1 MRGAADVVL
10 LGPVPPWRSGIAD
23 QTVRLARAMAR
34 LGVPPL
40 VLTFS
45 RMYPRAFYPGEADRA
60 DGPLPADLEVL
71 PLLDGFDPLSF
82 RRAAEVAAA
91 RGARLAAAAFWT
103 SVFAPHLALFL
114 SSHRAEAPDAV
125 RLLLCHN
132 LSDHE
137 AGPPRRALARAALRR
152 ADVLAVQNA
161 GDLAAARREVPEARA
176 VLVPHPSEPVEPL
189 PREEA
194 RGRLGLPAAVPVFLF
209 SGLLRPYKGWDV
221 LLDAFSEVRRARPDA
236 VLVLAGEPWGEAKGL
251 AERPAP
257 AGVRLLLRFLPAEE
271 RGLLFDA
278 CDAVVCPYRH
288 ATGSGIAADAIAHG
302 RPVIGSAVPGLAV
315 VVEEGVS
322 GLLVAPGDARALAAA
337 MLRFVDGGLGAR
349 LSAGAAALAARFSP
363 EAHAR
368 AILGLGGAGLPG
380 APRPSARLG

>member
-1 MRGAADVVL
+1 VTKVVL

-34 LGVPPL
+34 LGEPPL

-45 RMYPRAFYPGEADRA
+45 RMYPRALYPGASDRG
-60 DGPLPADLEVL
+60 DGGFPTDLEVL

-91 RGARLAAAAFWT
+91 RGARLVASAFWT

-132 LSDHE
+132 LADHE
-137 AGPPRRALARAALRR
+137 AGAPRRALARLALRR

-161 GDLAAARREVPEARA
+161 GDLETARREVPEARA
-176 VLVPHPSEPVEPL
+176 VLVPHPSEPAALVPI
-189 PREEA
+189 REA
-194 RGRLGLPAAVPVFLF
+194 RARLDLPADAPVFLF

-221 LLDAFSEVRRARPDA
+221 LLEAFVEVRRQLPGA
-236 VLVLAGEPWGEAKGL
+236 VLLLAGEPWGEARLLG
-251 AERPAP
+251 ERPAP
-257 AGVRLLLRFLPAEE
+257 PGVRLFLKFLPAAE

-288 ATGSGIAADAIAHG
+288 ATGSGIAADAVAHG
-302 RPVIGSAVPGLAV
+302 RPVIGSNVPGLAV

-322 GLLVAPGDARALAAA
+322 GLLVPPGDAGALSAA
-337 MLRFVDGGLGAR
+337 MLRFVREGLAPRLAAGAVALGAR
-349 LSAGAAALAARFSP
+349 FTP
-363 EAHAR
+363 EGHAR
-368 AILGLGGAGLPG
+368 QVLSLGGITSLTAPG
-380 APRPSARLG
+380 GTG

>member
-1 MRGAADVVL
+1 MTRVVL

-34 LGVPPL
+34 AGEPPL

-45 RMYPRAFYPGEADRA
+45 RMYPRFLYPGESDRG
-60 DGPLPADLEVL
+60 DGAFPGDVEVL

-132 LSDHE
+132 LADHE
-137 AGPPRRALARAALRR
+137 AGAARRALARAALRR

-161 GDLAAARREVPEARA
+161 GDLATARREVPEARA
-176 VLVPHPSEPVEPL
+176 VLVPHPSEPAVL
-189 PREEA
+189 VPRDEA
-194 RGRLGLPAAVPVFLF
+194 RARLDLPSGAPVFLF

-221 LLDAFSEVRRARPDA
+221 LLAAFAEVRKALPDA
-236 VLVLAGEPWGEAKGL
+236 LLLLAGEPWGEARAL

-257 AGVRLLLRFLPAEE
+257 PGVRLLLRFLPAEE

-288 ATGSGIAADAIAHG
+288 ATGSGIAADALAHG
-302 RPVIGSAVPGLAV
+302 RPVLGSDVPGLAV
-315 VVEEGVS
+315 AVEDGVS
-322 GLLVAPGDARALAAA
+322 GLLVPPGDAPALAAA
-337 MLRFVDGGLGAR
+337 MLRFVREGLAPG
-349 LSAGAAALAARFSP
+349 LEAGAAALGVRFSP
-363 EAHAR
+363 EGHAR
-368 AILGLGGAGLPG
+368 TLLALGGIAAPEPPPG
-380 APRPSARLG
+380 GGC

>member
-1 MRGAADVVL
+1 MTRVVL

-23 QTVRLARAMAR
+23 QTVRLARALAR
-34 LGVPPL
+34 LGEPPL
-40 VLTFS
+40 VITFS
-45 RMYPRAFYPGEADRA
+45 RMYPRALFPGASDRGEGA
-60 DGPLPADLEVL
+60 FPDDLEVL

-82 RRAAEVAAA
+82 RRAAEAAAA

-132 LSDHE
+132 LADHE
-137 AGPPRRALARAALRR
+137 AGVLRRALARAALRR

-161 GDLAAARREVPEARA
+161 GDLATARREVPEARA
-176 VLVPHPSEPVEPL
+176 VLVPHPSEPVTVV

-194 RGRLGLPAAVPVFLF
+194 RGRLDLPGDVPVFLF
-209 SGLLRPYKGWDV
+209 SGLLRLYKGYDV
-221 LLDAFSEVRRARPDA
+221 LLEAFARVRREIPGAI
-236 VLVLAGEPWGEAKGL
+236 LVLAGEPWGEAKEL
-251 AERPAP
+251 AARPAP
-257 AGVRLLLRFLPAEE
+257 EGVRLLLRFLPAGE

-302 RPVIGSAVPGLAV
+302 RPVIGSDVPGLSV
-315 VVEEGVS
+315 VVEDGTS
-322 GLLVAPGDARALAAA
+322 GLLVPPGDAAALAAA
-337 MLRFVDGGLGAR
+337 MLRFVREGLGPR
-349 LSAGAAALAARFSP
+349 LSAGAASLAARFSP
-363 EAHAR
+363 EGHAR
-368 AILGLGGAGLPG
+368 AVLGLGGIGVPPLTAGDG
-380 APRPSARLG
+380 

>member
-1 MRGAADVVL
+1 MTDVVL

-34 LGVPPL
+34 LGTPPL

-45 RMYPRAFYPGEADRA
+45 RMYPRFLYPGESDR
-60 DGPLPADLEVL
+60 GEGVFPGDLEVL
-71 PLLDGFDPLSF
+71 PLLDGLDPLSF
-82 RRAAEVAAA
+82 RRAAEVAAE

-114 SSHRAEAPDAV
+114 SAHRSEAPGAV

-132 LSDHE
+132 LADHE
-137 AGPPRRALARAALRR
+137 AGAPRRALARLALRR

-161 GDLAAARREVPEARA
+161 GDLATARREVPEARA
-176 VLVPHPSEPVEPL
+176 VLVPHPSEPAATV

-194 RGRLGLPAAVPVFLF
+194 RRRLGLPSGAPVFLF

-221 LLDAFSEVRRARPDA
+221 LLAAFAEVRRELPEA
-236 VLVLAGEPWGEAKGL
+236 LLLLAGEPWGEAKAL
-251 AERPAP
+251 ASRPVP
-257 AGVRLLLRFLPAEE
+257 DGVRLFLRFLPAGE

-288 ATGSGIAADAIAHG
+288 ATGSGIAADAVAHG
-302 RPVIGSAVPGLAV
+302 RPVIGSDVPGLAV
-315 VVEEGVS
+315 AVEEGVS
-322 GLLVAPGDARALAAA
+322 GLLVPAGDAGALAAS
-337 MLRFVDGGLGAR
+337 MVRFVREGLGPR
-349 LSAGAAALAARFSP
+349 LASGAAAAAARLSP

-368 AILGLGGAGLPG
+368 AVLEAGRIAPGGRPG
-380 APRPSARLG
+380 PPG

>member
-1 MRGAADVVL
+1 MTDVVL

-34 LGVPPL
+34 LGAPPL
-40 VLTFS
+40 VVTFS
-45 RMYPRAFYPGEADRA
+45 RMYPRSLYPGASDRGEG
-60 DGPLPADLEVL
+60 DFPADLEVL
-71 PLLDGFDPLSF
+71 PLLDGLDPLSF

-91 RGARLAAAAFWT
+91 RGSRLAAAAFWT

-114 SSHRAEAPDAV
+114 SAHRAAAPDST

-132 LSDHE
+132 LADHE
-137 AGPPRRALARAALRR
+137 AGAVRKALARAALRR

-161 GDLAAARREVPEARA
+161 GDLETARRDVPEARA
-176 VLVPHPSEPVEPL
+176 VLVPHPSEPAATV
-189 PREEA
+189 PRAEA
-194 RGRLGLPAAVPVFLF
+194 RRALGLTADAPVFLF

-221 LLDAFSEVRRARPDA
+221 LLEAFGLLRREEPGA
-236 VLVLAGEPWGEAKGL
+236 LLLLAGEPWGEAKAL

-257 AGVRLLLRFLPAEE
+257 DGVRLLLRFLPTAE

-302 RPVIGSAVPGLAV
+302 RPVIGSDVPGLAV
-315 VVEEGVS
+315 AVEDGVS
-322 GLLVAPGDARALAAA
+322 GLLVPPGDAGALAGA
-337 MLRFVDGGLGAR
+337 MLRFVREGLGPP
-349 LSAGAAALAARFSP
+349 LSAGAGATAARLSP
-363 EAHAR
+363 EGHAR
-368 AILGLGGAGLPG
+368 AVLAAGGIAPG
-380 APRPSARLG
+380 GRSGPPG

>member
-1 MRGAADVVL
+1 MKTDVVL

-23 QTVRLARAMAR
+23 QTVRLARAMTR
-34 LGVPPL
+34 LGAPPL

-45 RMYPRAFYPGEADRA
+45 RMYPRALYPGATDRG
-60 DGPLPADLEVL
+60 DGAFPDDVEVI

-82 RRAAEVAAA
+82 RRASALASA

-114 SSHRAEAPDAV
+114 SSHRATAPAAT

-132 LSDHE
+132 LADHE
-137 AGPPRRALARAALRR
+137 AGAARRALARLALRR

-161 GDLAAARREVPEARA
+161 GDLETARREVPGVRA
-176 VLVPHPSEPVEPL
+176 VLVPHPSEPAAVV
-189 PREEA
+189 PRGEA
-194 RGRLGLPAAVPVFLF
+194 RARLDLPAGAPVFLF

-221 LLDAFSEVRRARPDA
+221 LLAAFADVRRELPDA
-236 VLVLAGEPWGEAKGL
+236 LLLLAGEPWGEAKAL

-257 AGVRLLLRFLPAEE
+257 PGVRLLLRFLPAEE

-288 ATGSGIAADAIAHG
+288 ATGSGIAADAVAHG
-302 RPVIGSAVPGLAV
+302 RPVVGSRVPGLSV
-315 VVEEGVS
+315 VVEDGES
-322 GLLVAPGDARALAAA
+322 GLLVPPGDAGALAAA
-337 MLRFVDGGLGAR
+337 MKRFVLETLGPR
-349 LSAGAAALAARFSP
+349 LSAGAAALGARFSP
-363 EAHAR
+363 EGHAR
-368 AILGLGGAGLPG
+368 TILELGGV
-380 APRPSARLG
+380 APQQIASGPARLG